1 MCPGEPLQPVPG
13 IWNTSF
19 TGIFLLPEREEAAA
33 ICTNKIK
40 PKEESNFVKEMG
52 RCRGRWRGDR

>member
-33 ICTNKIK
+33 ICTNKIR